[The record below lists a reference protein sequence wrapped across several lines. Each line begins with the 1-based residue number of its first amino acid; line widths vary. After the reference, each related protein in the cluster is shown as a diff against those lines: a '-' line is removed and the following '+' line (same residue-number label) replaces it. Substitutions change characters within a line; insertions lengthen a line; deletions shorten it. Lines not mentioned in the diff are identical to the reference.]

1 MFLQVK
7 KGPHEWWSSF
17 HHCGTESDVKQP
29 SDSAQRFFTLGIWTG
44 HSGNGLSQLPSVWS
58 SAGKTRKLGLIEWL
72 GPLRAIHS

>member
-1 MFLQVK
+1 M
-7 KGPHEWWSSF
+7 
-17 HHCGTESDVKQP
+17 KQP

-72 GPLRAIHS
+72 GPLRAVYS